1 MKKILVTGGTGF
13 IGSHLCELLVRK
25 GYEVTAFDRYNI
37 NYNLGNLE
45 NSDYKK
51 HIKFIFGDIRDF
63 DSVEKAAKK
72 ADIIM
77 HLAALIGIP
86 YSYNSP
92 LAYIKTNIEGTYNIL
107 EAAKKLKTNQVIV
120 TSTSEV
126 YGTAQQVTM
135 NEKHPLVGQ
144 SPYAASKIAAD
155 QLAISY
161 FRSFKLPVKI
171 IRPFNTFGP
180 RQSSRAIIPTVILQA
195 LNNKNIKLGNLR
207 PTRDFLYV
215 EDTVNAYLE
224 IMKCKK
230 LIGEVVNVGTG
241 REISI
246 KKIVE
251 LIKKFSYSNPKI
263 LVDESRVRK
272 DSSEVL
278 RLRCDSSLL
287 KRMTNWKV
295 SKKFEDGL
303 KETIKWFKKN
313 NQKKLSKLYNI

>member
-1 MKKILVTGGTGF
+1 M
-13 IGSHLCELLVRK
+13 
-25 GYEVTAFDRYNI
+25 
-37 NYNLGNLE
+37 
-45 NSDYKK
+45 
-51 HIKFIFGDIRDF
+51 
-63 DSVEKAAKK
+63 
-72 ADIIM
+72 
-77 HLAALIGIP
+77 
-86 YSYNSP
+86 
-92 LAYIKTNIEGTYNIL
+92 
-107 EAAKKLKTNQVIV
+107 
-120 TSTSEV
+120 
-126 YGTAQQVTM
+126 
-135 NEKHPLVGQ
+135 
-144 SPYAASKIAAD
+144 
-155 QLAISY
+155 
-161 FRSFKLPVKI
+161 
-171 IRPFNTFGP
+171 
-180 RQSSRAIIPTVILQA
+180 
-195 LNNKNIKLGNLR
+195 R

-215 EDTVNAYLE
+215 EDTVKAYLE

-251 LIKKFSYSNPKI
+251 LIKKFSYSNPKV